1 MVSIEKNERGAV
13 NILLIALIFVSLMFF
28 GALGFGYWA
37 YAQRTD
43 YKENVDEKVNTAV
56 EIAKK
61 ETATEKDNEFIE
73 REKQPLKEY
82 AGPASFGSIIV
93 KYPKTWSAFVDENG
107 SANPVDGF
115 FHPNFVPNSKGDTTF
130 ALRLQVTNSTY
141 ADEIKQFDSS
151 VKNGKAKAKPYK
163 PVNNDNIIGTRIT
176 GEIDTNKTGV
186 MILLPLR
193 DKTIKIWTESDQ
205 FIADFENNILKNF
218 KFVP

>member
-1 MVSIEKNERGAV
+1 MVAIKDNEHGAI
-13 NILLIALIFVSLMFF
+13 NFLLIALIFVLLMFF

-43 YKENVDEKVNTAV
+43 YKENVDEKIATAV

-61 ETATEKDNEFIE
+61 ETATEKDNDFIQ
-73 REKQPLKEY
+73 REKLPLKEY
-82 AGPASFGSIIV
+82 AGPASFGSLIV
-93 KYPKTWSAFVDENG
+93 KYPKTWSAYVDEEG
-107 SANPVDGF
+107 SSSPVDAF
-115 FHPNFVPNSKGDTTF
+115 FHPNFVPNGRGETAF
-130 ALRLQVTNSTY
+130 ALRLQITNSTY

-151 VKNGKAKAKPYK
+151 VKSGKAKAKPYK

-176 GEIDTNKTGV
+176 GEIETNKTGV

-205 FIADFENNILKNF
+205 FVSDFENNILKNF
-218 KFVP
+218 KFTP